1 MNSIYELNKLMRAMQ
16 VVVKPVWFDKDIFQ
30 LRGALDM
37 ISYPPAGLFSLE
49 ILWELKKEYFE
60 IYGQKLLHNE
70 PPIPHL
76 SFYINLNWP

>member
-49 ILWELKKEYFE
+49 ILWELKKKNILKFMGKSFC
-60 IYGQKLLHNE
+60 IMSHQF
-70 PPIPHL
+70 PIFL
-76 SFYINLNWP
+76 FT